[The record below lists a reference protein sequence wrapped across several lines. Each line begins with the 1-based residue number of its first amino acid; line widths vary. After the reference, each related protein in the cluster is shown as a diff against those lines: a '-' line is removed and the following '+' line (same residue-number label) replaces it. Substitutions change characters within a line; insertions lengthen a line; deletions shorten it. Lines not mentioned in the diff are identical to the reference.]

1 MKTMTMLM
9 ITMKMIRYAEVE
21 DSEDVNEDRS
31 HYEVITCVAWEEAL
45 EGESKARTS

>member
-1 MKTMTMLM
+1 M
-9 ITMKMIRYAEVE
+9 ITIKMIRYAEVE
-21 DSEDVNEDRS
+21 DSEDVNEERS